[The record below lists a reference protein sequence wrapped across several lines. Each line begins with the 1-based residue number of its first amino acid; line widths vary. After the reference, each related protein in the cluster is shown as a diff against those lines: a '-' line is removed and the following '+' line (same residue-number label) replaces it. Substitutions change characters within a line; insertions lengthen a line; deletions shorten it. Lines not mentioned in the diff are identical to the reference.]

1 VSDDKSDEKSDDEKN
16 ALSDVLRE
24 VMSENDDA
32 TLERIDDRSSRAPRE
47 RMATPPPEPMPP
59 EGEDEGDEIP
69 LILSTRSTRSLPAAG
84 DSDAN
89 LGDSDAHLQPAIPSR
104 RSIPRPAPS
113 DSALEP
119 AIASRRSIV
128 RKSTLPPK
136 PAPPMAGLRWE
147 GDPGA
152 TTRRIGALGTLVATL
167 LVFIAIFADM
177 LASDL
182 PIACKVDDRLFL
194 FPNVTQA
201 QGVDVSRATWKIGAL
216 VAHGPTTK
224 PAPPL
229 ARPGAE
235 PGHPFGTDR
244 LGRDVFARVVHGT
257 RSYLVFALAAVAASL
272 ALGVLFGALAGLFGG
287 PTDAL
292 VSRAIESIS
301 AFPPLVLVLGVQAAV
316 PTPTL
321 MTLFLAIALSRW
333 PEIARLVR
341 GEVILASTRDY
352 ALAARALG
360 ASPLRIL
367 RKHIM
372 PNVRGPLIV
381 AAAIGVSAVVLTEAS
396 LDFLRVGPPGG
407 AASWGETM
415 SEFRDAPGA
424 WWLLAFPG
432 VLIVATVLALTT
444 MGEAL
449 RDRLDPRS

>member
-1 VSDDKSDEKSDDEKN
+1 VSEGNDRDDD
-16 ALSDVLRE
+16 
-24 VMSENDDA
+24 DDA
-32 TLERIDDRSSRAPRE
+32 PIERIDDRASREPRE
-47 RMATPPPEPMPP
+47 RMATPPPEPEPQT
-59 EGEDEGDEIP
+59 EDEEDDGSIP
-69 LILSTRSTRSLPAAG
+69 LMLSTRSVRILPDAG
-84 DSDAN
+84 DSSGQLPAS
-89 LGDSDAHLQPAIPSR
+89 DSRLQPAIPSR
-104 RSIPRPAPS
+104 RGIPRAPVS
-113 DSALEP
+113 DSTLEP
-119 AIASRRSIV
+119 AVASRRSLV
-128 RKSTLPPK
+128 RKSTVPPPTK
-136 PAPPMAGLRWE
+136 PAPPMAGVRWD

-152 TTRRIGALGTLVATL
+152 TTRRIGAIGTLVAAL
-167 LVFIAIFADM
+167 LVFIAVFADM
-177 LASDL
+177 LASDF
-182 PIACKVDDRLFL
+182 PVACKVDGRLFL
-194 FPNVTQA
+194 FPNVTQSA
-201 QGVDVSRATWKIGAL
+201 TGIDVSRASWKIDAL
-216 VAHGPTTK
+216 VPYGPTTK

-229 ARPGAE
+229 ARPGAQ

-449 RDRLDPRS
+449 RDHLDPRS

>member
-1 VSDDKSDEKSDDEKN
+1 MSDEDDGK
-16 ALSDVLRE
+16 R
-24 VMSENDDA
+24 DDDDGDA
-32 TLERIDDRSSRAPRE
+32 PLERIDDRSSRAARE
-47 RMATPPPEPMPP
+47 RMATPPPEPEPP
-59 EGEDEGDEIP
+59 AGDEEDDGSIP
-69 LILSTRSTRSLPAAG
+69 LILSTRSVRTLPAE
-84 DSDAN
+84 DSSSQLPRDPES
-89 LGDSDAHLQPAIPSR
+89 DSHLQPAIPSR
-104 RSIPRPAPS
+104 RTIPRAAPS

-119 AIASRRSIV
+119 AVASRRSIV

-136 PAPPMAGLRWE
+136 PAPPMAGVRWE
-147 GDPGA
+147 GDPGFA
-152 TTRRIGALGTLVATL
+152 TRRIGAIGTLVAAL
-167 LVFIAIFADM
+167 LVFTAIFADM

-182 PIACKVDDRLFL
+182 PIACKVDGRLFL

-201 QGVDVSRATWKIGAL
+201 DGLDLSRATWKVGAL
-216 VAHGPTTK
+216 VPYGPTTK

-229 ARPGAE
+229 ARPGAQ

-360 ASPLRIL
+360 ASPLRVL

-415 SEFRDAPGA
+415 SEYRDAPGA